1 MPKHDTIFRNA
12 RLIDGTGSPS
22 QIADLAVNDDCIS
35 AIGELTDS
43 TADKSIDVGGRVL
56 APGFIDSHCHD
67 DNALLQIP
75 LLEAKVSQ
83 GVTTVVNGNC
93 GLSVAPVFPE
103 RGAVPRPMDIL
114 IRDGSPRFPDFASY
128 FAALDDDP
136 PAVNSVCFCGHANLR
151 HAVMDDLQRPATTNE
166 ISQMCG
172 YLTEAMEAGALG
184 LSTGL
189 YYPPARESSTEE
201 VVEISKTLADYGG
214 MYVTHMRDEAE
225 FLFDSLEE
233 TFRIGREA
241 GVPVVISHHKCVGPP
256 NHGKSEVSLK
266 MIDEASKAQTVGL
279 DVYPYSASST
289 IIQPERVELC
299 ERVMITWSKPMPEAA
314 GRDLADIAA
323 EMGCS
328 LAEAAEKLVP
338 GGAIY
343 FQMSE
348 EDVSRILA
356 YPDSMVGSD
365 GIVQDAHPHP
375 RAWGTF
381 PRVLGHYSRDQGL
394 FPLEAAVRKMTSL
407 TAKTFGIERRG
418 ELKVGNFADLVI
430 FDPDTVIDMADFAD
444 PCQPARGIEAVY
456 VNGKQ
461 VWNEG
466 ETTGERPG
474 RAIRRAER
482 RH

>member
-1 MPKHDTIFRNA
+1 MPQYETIFRNA
-12 RLIDGTGSPS
+12 RLIDGTGTPS
-22 QIADLAVNDDCIS
+22 HIADLAMDDNRIS
-35 AIGELTDS
+35 AIGDLSSS
-43 TADKSIDVGGRVL
+43 TAEHIVDVDGRAL

-93 GLSVAPVFPE
+93 GLSAAPVFAE
-103 RGAVPRPMDIL
+103 RGEVPRPMDIL

-128 FAALDDDP
+128 FAALDADP
-136 PAVNSVCFCGHANLR
+136 PSVNSVCFCGHANLR
-151 HAVMDDLQRPATTNE
+151 HAVMDDLQRPATTSE
-166 ISQMCG
+166 ISQMCVH
-172 YLTEAMEAGALG
+172 LKEAMEAGALG
-184 LSTGL
+184 MSTGL

-201 VVEISKTLADYGG
+201 IVEISKTLASYGG
-214 MYVTHMRDEAE
+214 IYVSHMRDEGE
-225 FLFDSLEE
+225 HLFDSLDE

-241 GVPVVISHHKCVGPP
+241 SVPVVISHHKCVGPP
-256 NHGKSEVSLK
+256 NHGKSKVSLK

-279 DVYPYSASST
+279 DVYPYAASST

-314 GRDLADIAA
+314 GRELADIAA
-323 EMGCS
+323 EMDCTW
-328 LAEAAEKLVP
+328 AEAAEKLVP

-407 TAKTFGIERRG
+407 TARTFGIKQRG

-430 FDPDTVIDMADFAD
+430 FDPDTIIDTANFAD
-444 PCQPARGIEAVY
+444 PCQPAKGIAAVY
-456 VNGKQ
+456 VNGQ
-461 VWNEG
+461 HVWQDG
-466 ETTGERPG
+466 VTTGKRPG
-474 RAIRRAER
+474 RTLRRAR
-482 RH
+482 

>member
-1 MPKHDTIFRNA
+1 MPQHQTIFRNA
-12 RLIDGTGSPS
+12 RLIDGSGAPS
-22 QIADLAVNDDCIS
+22 HIADLALDDNRIS
-35 AIGELTDS
+35 AIGDLSGS
-43 TADKSIDVGGRVL
+43 TAEHNVDVDEKAL

-93 GLSVAPVFPE
+93 GLSAAPVFAE
-103 RGAVPRPMDIL
+103 RGEVPRPMDIL

-128 FAALDDDP
+128 FAALDANP

-151 HAVMDDLQRPATTNE
+151 HAVMDDLQRPATASE
-166 ISQMCG
+166 ISQMCVH
-172 YLTEAMEAGALG
+172 LKEAMEAGALG

-201 VVEISKTLADYGG
+201 VVEITKTLASYGG
-214 MYVTHMRDEAE
+214 MYVSHMRDEGE
-225 FLFDSLEE
+225 HLFDSLEE

-241 GVPVVISHHKCVGPP
+241 GVPVVISHHKCVGPS
-256 NHGKSEVSLK
+256 NHGKSKVSLP
-266 MIDEASKAQTVGL
+266 MIDEARKAQTVGL
-279 DVYPYSASST
+279 DVYPYAASST
-289 IIQPERVELC
+289 IIQPERVALC

-314 GRDLADIAA
+314 GRDLADIAT

-348 EDVSRILA
+348 EDVRRILA

-407 TAKTFGIERRG
+407 TARTFGIKQRG

-430 FDPDTVIDMADFAD
+430 FDPDTIIDTASFAD
-444 PCQPARGIEAVY
+444 PCQPAKGIAAVY
-456 VNGKQ
+456 VNGQQ
-461 VWNEG
+461 VWQDG
-466 ETTGERPG
+466 ATTGERPG
-474 RAIRRAER
+474 RTLRRA
-482 RH
+482 

>member
-1 MPKHDTIFRNA
+1 MPHHDTIFRNA
-12 RLIDGTGSPS
+12 RLIDGAGAPS
-22 QIADLAVNDDCIS
+22 QPADLAMDGDRIS
-35 AIGELTDS
+35 AIGDLSSS
-43 TADKSIDVGGRVL
+43 TANRDVDVEGKIL

-67 DNALLQIP
+67 DNALLQNP

-103 RGAVPRPMDIL
+103 RGDVPRPMDIL

-128 FAALDDDP
+128 FAALDADP

-151 HAVMDDLQRPATTNE
+151 HAVMDDLQRPATTSE
-166 ISQMCG
+166 ISQMCV
-172 YLTEAMEAGALG
+172 YLKEAMEAGALG
-184 LSTGL
+184 MSTGL
-189 YYPPARESSTEE
+189 YYPPARKSSTEE
-201 VVEISKTLADYGG
+201 VVEIAKTLAAYGG
-214 MYVTHMRDEAE
+214 MYVTHMRDEGE
-225 FLFDSLEE
+225 YLFDSLEE

-241 GVPVVISHHKCVGPP
+241 GVPVVISHHKCVGPA
-256 NHGKSEVSLK
+256 NHGKSKVSLK
-266 MIDEASKAQTVGL
+266 MIDEARKAQTVGL

-314 GRDLADIAA
+314 GRDLAEIAA

-381 PRVLGHYSRDQGL
+381 PRVLGHYSRDQEL

-407 TAKTFGIERRG
+407 TAKTFGIEGRG

-430 FDPDTVIDMADFAD
+430 FDPDTVIDTADFAD
-444 PCQPARGIEAVY
+444 PCQPALGIEAVY
-456 VNGKQ
+456 VNGTR

-466 ETTGERPG
+466 RTTGVRPG
-474 RAIRRAER
+474 RAIRRNVR
-482 RH
+482 T